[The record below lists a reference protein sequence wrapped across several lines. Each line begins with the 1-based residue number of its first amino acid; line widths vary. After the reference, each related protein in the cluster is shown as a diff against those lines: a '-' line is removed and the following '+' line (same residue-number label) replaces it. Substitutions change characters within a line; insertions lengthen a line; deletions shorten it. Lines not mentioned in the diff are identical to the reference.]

1 MENSELQDKKIQKTK
16 FSMKKIFFLF
26 GYIIAQ
32 FSAYADVQLPAIIS
46 DHMVLQQK
54 SKIKLWG
61 WTTNPNETVQV
72 KVSWDTTHYKSI
84 AKYGHWVLEIN
95 TPEATENQ
103 SISFSGSKNK
113 LQISDVLIGEVWVF
127 SGQSNM
133 EWGGDQNLKES
144 LDEMPNAT
152 NQSIR
157 FFYIPKATADFPQED
172 IRAKWVVCNPEAMK
186 SFSAIGYFFG
196 KKLNEKLHV
205 PMGLINSNWGGTPA
219 EVWVPQDKVLSN
231 PILVD
236 AAKKLQTFEWWS
248 SRAGDNYNAM
258 IAPILN
264 YQIAGVLWYQG
275 ESNVGQYSTYTDL
288 MNELILSWRAGFKK
302 NFPFYF
308 AQIAPY
314 GKYPSNFGA
323 KLREAQTKNLALENT
338 AMVVLTDLVP
348 DVSNIHPAKKIEVAI
363 RFANLALAKNY
374 GLRAGPIFYP
384 KYDRLNIEK
393 NKIRI
398 YFKELDGKLATKDGA
413 EPSHLLIAGKD
424 QKFYPAKGKI
434 DGSTLVV
441 SSDEVSDP
449 VAVRFAFNNT
459 DIPNLCTK
467 EGLPVNLFRTDDWE
481 N

>member
-1 MENSELQDKKIQKTK
+1 
-16 FSMKKIFFLF
+16 MKKFLLII
-26 GYIIAQ
+26 GCIIAQ
-32 FSAYADVQLPAIIS
+32 FSAQADVQLPAIIG

-54 SKIKLWG
+54 SKVKLWG
-61 WTTNPNETVQV
+61 WTTTPSETVQV
-72 KVSWDTTHYKSI
+72 KVSWDTTHYKAI
-84 AKYGHWVLEIN
+84 AKYGHWVLEVN
-95 TPEATENQ
+95 TSAASENQ
-103 SISFSGSKNK
+103 SISISGAKNTI
-113 LQISDVLIGEVWVF
+113 QISDVLIGEVWVF

-133 EWGGDQNLKES
+133 EWGGDQNLQES

-152 NQSIR
+152 NKSIR
-157 FFYIPKATADFPQED
+157 FFYIPKATADYPQED
-172 IRAKWVVCNPEAMK
+172 VRAKWVVCNPEAMK

-196 KKLNEKLHV
+196 KKLNEKLGV

-219 EVWVPQDKVLSN
+219 EVWVPQDRVLNN
-231 PILVD
+231 PTLVN

-275 ESNVGQYSTYTDL
+275 ESNVGQYSTYTEL

-314 GKYPSNFGA
+314 NNYPSNLGA

-348 DVSNIHPAKKIEVAI
+348 DVSNIHPTQKIEVAN
-363 RFANLALAKNY
+363 RFANLALVKNY
-374 GLRAGPIFYP
+374 GQDAGPIFYP
-384 KYDRLNIEK
+384 KYDRLKIEK

-398 YFKELDGKLATKDGA
+398 YFKELGGKLVTKDGA
-413 EPSHLLIAGKD
+413 EPSHLMIAGED

-434 DGSTLVV
+434 DGNTLIV
-441 SSDEVSDP
+441 SSDEVPNP
-449 VAVRFAFNNT
+449 VAVRYAFNNT
-459 DIPNLCTK
+459 DIPNLFTK
-467 EGLPVNLFRTDDWE
+467 EGLPVNLFRTDNWE